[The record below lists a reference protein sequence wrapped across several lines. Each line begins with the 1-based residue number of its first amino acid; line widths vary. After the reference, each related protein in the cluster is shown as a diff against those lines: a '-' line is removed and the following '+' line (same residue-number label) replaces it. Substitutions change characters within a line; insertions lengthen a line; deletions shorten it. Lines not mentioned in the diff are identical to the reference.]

1 MLYREGKRLTKEDL
15 QDHIEILKQTFPSFF
30 RKQGALPIYY
40 NYSKHRMRVVDLFTP
55 GGDVKVGNRVI
66 PPTPKGIK
74 SIGHDMEDGFNVEVI
89 FSKSAPMYS
98 NGDYKFN
105 NLNFQLA
112 HNSKLEPSTDLELLI
127 FLWFYCPEFNNNDCA
142 YKKDNADFTFVIPSN
157 DVESKWDNI
166 AARRKFEDELLI
178 EETRVSFDIVKAIMN
193 KMNIKFRNEE
203 KVDRITL
210 FDIVS
215 KSKDGQRKYYD
226 IKRSIAPEVEV
237 VTYKPKVEEAA
248 PKTIEAVV
256 ETTSLKNRVV
266 ALIEAT
272 KIYNDGTDWK
282 IKTGGKPKAICKV
295 AGTGEDE
302 EVFNLI
308 EFVTSSLEAQE
319 AIEKY
324 SK

>member
-40 NYSKHRMRVVDLFTP
+40 NYAKHRMRVVDLFTP
-55 GGDVKVGNRVI
+55 GGDTKVGNRVI

-89 FSKSAPMYS
+89 FSKSAPSYS
-98 NGDYKFN
+98 NGDYKFS

-112 HNSKLEPSTDLELLI
+112 HSSKLEPSTDLELLI

-142 YKKDNADFTFVIPSN
+142 YKKDNADFTFIIPAD

-166 AARRKFEDELLI
+166 SARRKFEDEILI
-178 EETRVSFDIVKAIMN
+178 EGSRISFEILKAVMA
-193 KMNIKFRNEE
+193 KMNIPVRDEE

-210 FDIVS
+210 FDLVS
-215 KSKDGQRKYYD
+215 GSKASQEKYYT
-226 IKRSIAPEVEV
+226 IKRSIAPEPEV

-248 PKTIEAVV
+248 KTIEAVV
-256 ETTSLKNRVV
+256 ETTSLKNRIV

-295 AGTGEDE
+295 EGTGEDE
-302 EVFNLI
+302 EIFNLI
-308 EFVTSSLEAQE
+308 EFVTNVLASQE

>member
-1 MLYREGKRLTKEDL
+1 MLYREGKRLAKEDL
-15 QDHIEILKQTFPSFF
+15 QDHIEILKQQFPSFF

-40 NYSKHRMRVVDLFTP
+40 NYAKHRMRVVDLFTP
-55 GGDVKVGNRVI
+55 GGDTKVGNRVI

-89 FSKSAPMYS
+89 FSRSAPNYS

-105 NLNFQLA
+105 SLNFQLA

-127 FLWFYCPEFNNNDCA
+127 FLWFYCPDFNNNDCA
-142 YKKDNADFTFVIPSN
+142 YKKSNADFTFVIPSD

-166 AARRKFEDELLI
+166 SARRKFEDELLI
-178 EETRVSFDIVKAIMN
+178 EGTRISFDILKAVMT
-193 KMNIKFRNEE
+193 KMGIPVRNEE

-210 FDIVS
+210 FDLVSGS
-215 KSKDGQRKYYD
+215 KSSQEKYYT
-226 IKRSIAPEVEV
+226 IKRAITPEVEV
-237 VTYKPKVEEAA
+237 VSYKPKVEEAA

-282 IKTGGKPKAICKV
+282 IKTGGKPKSICKV
-295 AGTGEDE
+295 VGTGEDE
-302 EVFNLI
+302 EIFNLI
-308 EFVTSSLEAQE
+308 EFVTSNLDAQE

>member
-30 RKQGALPIYY
+30 RKQGALPIFY
-40 NYSKHRMRVVDLFTP
+40 NYAKHRMRVVDLFTP
-55 GGDVKVGNRVI
+55 GGDMKVGNRVI

-89 FSKSAPMYS
+89 FSKSAPNYS

-142 YKKDNADFTFVIPSN
+142 YKKDNADFTFVIPAD

-166 AARRKFEDELLI
+166 SARRKFEDELLI
-178 EETRVSFDIVKAIMN
+178 EGTRVSFDVVKAVMS
-193 KMNIKFRNEE
+193 KMGIAFRNEE

-215 KSKDGQRKYYD
+215 GSKASQEKYYS
-226 IKRSIAPEVEV
+226 IKRSIAPEAEV
-237 VTYKPKVEEAA
+237 VVSKPKASEAA
-248 PKTIEAVV
+248 PKTVEAVV

-302 EVFNLI
+302 EIFNLI
-308 EFVTSSLEAQE
+308 EFVTSNLEAQE

>member
-40 NYSKHRMRVVDLFTP
+40 NYAKHRMRVVDLFTP

-89 FSKSAPMYS
+89 FSKSAPNYS

-105 NLNFQLA
+105 NLNFQLS
-112 HNSKLEPSTDLELLI
+112 HNSKLEPATDLELLI

-166 AARRKFEDELLI
+166 SARRKFEDELLI
-178 EETRVSFDIVKAIMN
+178 EGTRVSFDVVKAVMN

-215 KSKDGQRKYYD
+215 KSKEGQRKYYE
-226 IKRSIAPEVEV
+226 IKRSIAPEPEV

-248 PKTIEAVV
+248 PKTVEVVV
-256 ETTSLKNRVV
+256 ETTSLKNRIVS
-266 ALIEAT
+266 LIEAT

-302 EVFNLI
+302 EIFNLI

>member
-15 QDHIEILKQTFPSFF
+15 QGHIEILKQTFPSFF

-40 NYSKHRMRVVDLFTP
+40 NYAKHRMRVVDLFTP
-55 GGDVKVGNRVI
+55 GGDMKVGNRVI

-89 FSKSAPMYS
+89 FSKSAPNYS

-127 FLWFYCPEFNNNDCA
+127 FLWFYCPEFNNNDCT
-142 YKKDNADFTFVIPSN
+142 YKKDNADFTFVIPAD
-157 DVESKWDNI
+157 DVESKWDKI

-178 EETRVSFDIVKAIMN
+178 ESTRVSFDVVKAIMS
-193 KMNIKFRNEE
+193 KMNIPVRDEE

-210 FDIVS
+210 FDVVS
-215 KSKDGQRKYYD
+215 GSKATQEKYYSA
-226 IKRSIAPEVEV
+226 KRSIAPEVEV
-237 VTYKPKVEEAA
+237 VTYKPKVVEAV
-248 PKTIEAVV
+248 PKTVEAVV

-308 EFVTSSLEAQE
+308 EFVTSDLAAQE

>member
-40 NYSKHRMRVVDLFTP
+40 NYAKHRMRVVDLFTP

-89 FSKSAPMYS
+89 FSKSAPNYS
-98 NGDYKFN
+98 NGDYKFS

-112 HNSKLEPSTDLELLI
+112 HSSKLEPSTDLELLI

-142 YKKDNADFTFVIPSN
+142 YKKDNADFTFIIPAD

-166 AARRKFEDELLI
+166 SARRKFEDEILI
-178 EETRVSFDIVKAIMN
+178 EGSRISFEMLKAVMT
-193 KMNIKFRNEE
+193 KMNIPVRDEE

-210 FDIVS
+210 FDLVS
-215 KSKDGQRKYYD
+215 GSKASQEKYYS
-226 IKRSIAPEVEV
+226 IKRSIAPEPEV

-248 PKTIEAVV
+248 KTVEAVV

-266 ALIEAT
+266 ALIEST

-302 EVFNLI
+302 EIFNLI

>member
-1 MLYREGKRLTKEDL
+1 
-15 QDHIEILKQTFPSFF
+15 
-30 RKQGALPIYY
+30 
-40 NYSKHRMRVVDLFTP
+40 
-55 GGDVKVGNRVI
+55 
-66 PPTPKGIK
+66 
-74 SIGHDMEDGFNVEVI
+74 MEDGFNVEVI
-89 FSKSAPMYS
+89 FSRSAPNYA

-105 NLNFQLA
+105 NLNLQLT

-127 FLWFYCPEFNNNDCA
+127 FLWFYCPEFDNNDCA
-142 YKKDNADFTFVIPSN
+142 YRNDNADFTFVIPSD
-157 DVESKWDNI
+157 DVESKWDSI

-178 EETRVSFDIVKAIMN
+178 EGIRVSFDVVKAVMT
-193 KMNIKFRNEE
+193 KMGVPVRNEE

-210 FDIVS
+210 FDLVSGS
-215 KSKDGQRKYYD
+215 KSSQEKYYS
-226 IKRSIAPEVEV
+226 IKRSIAPEVEEV
-237 VTYKPKVEEAA
+237 SYKPKVEEAA
-248 PKTIEAVV
+248 PKTVEAVV
-256 ETTSLKNRVV
+256 ETTSLKNRIV

-302 EVFNLI
+302 EIFNLI
-308 EFVTSSLEAQE
+308 EFVTSNLDAQE